1 MKPTGRSLD
10 YELTSWIAAL
20 SASDRAA
27 DELTTHRT
35 VPLPA
40 CAASRSIC
48 LRRTASRVASSLT
61 SPRTRS
67 AAAISSRRMIISPR
81 STFINRS

>member
-35 VPLPA
+35 VPLPG
-40 CAASRSIC
+40 
-48 LRRTASRVASSLT
+48 LRGIPLDL
-61 SPRTRS
+61 SPPDGIPGRELADLS
-67 AAAISSRRMIISPR
+67 QD
-81 STFINRS
+81 